1 MRKLTIE
8 VLTATGC
15 SKCLKANE
23 TIKKVISEFGS
34 EIDYHEV
41 NITEQPEKLTQYGA
55 LSTPCVII
63 DGKLVFEGPPKESD
77 LRGKIIHQLRGVEPQ
92 ITSDPEK
99 TSWTASIALIGSLVA
114 IFAFAW
120 YGFQVWVPVVLKSLQ
135 NIENFSTPL
144 LFSYAFF
151 AGLLTFAAPCAI
163 GILPAYLTFYLNL
176 KEEKDYTKM
185 QKLKKGVRFG
195 TIAGLG
201 AALSYIPILGILY
214 AIPSLVLGSKIGF
227 STTASFLLL
236 SAWSKPIII
245 AILIVFG
252 VILVTNYSFSTN
264 RLFLFIKGKL
274 GVRGNPK
281 ESVFGFGLLYG
292 VGSYGCGMLVV
303 VPLVVFNLLK
313 GIVLKSLISFVVY
326 LAGFFF
332 MVLLITTLV
341 SLSKGE
347 GLQKFIT
354 YAPWFKRGAGVV
366 ILLAA
371 AWLINF
377 YIRTGG
383 M

>member
-1 MRKLTIE
+1 MRKSTIE
-8 VLTATGC
+8 ILTATGC
-15 SKCLKANE
+15 SKCLKAHQ
-23 TIKKVISEFGS
+23 TIKKVISEFGNQ
-34 EIDYHEV
+34 IDYHEV
-41 NITEQPEKLTQYGA
+41 NITEQPEKLAQYGVI
-55 LSTPCVII
+55 STPCVVI
-63 DGKLVFEGPPKESD
+63 DGRLVFEGLPKEAD
-77 LRGKIIHQLRGVEPQ
+77 LRGEIIHQLRGDGSQ
-92 ITSDPEK
+92 ITSDPVII
-99 TSWTASIALIGSLVA
+99 SWTTVVLLTASLGA

-120 YGFQVWVPVVLKSLQ
+120 YGFQAWVPVVLKSL
-135 NIENFSTPL
+135 ENVQQFSTPL

-176 KEEKDYTKM
+176 KEEKESTQM

-214 AIPSLVLGSKIGF
+214 AIPSLVLGARIGF
-227 STTASFLLL
+227 STTASYLVL

-245 AILIVFG
+245 AILIIFG

-264 RLFLFIKGKL
+264 RLFLFIKERL

-303 VPLVVFNLLK
+303 VPLVVFNLLN
-313 GIVLKSLISFVVY
+313 GIVLKSLISFIVY

-332 MVLLITTLV
+332 MVFLITTLV

-354 YAPWFKRGAGVV
+354 YAPWFKRGAGLV
-366 ILLAA
+366 ILLAT

-377 YIRTGG
+377 YIKTGG

>member
-1 MRKLTIE
+1 MKKLTIE
-8 VLTATGC
+8 IITATGC

-23 TIKKVISEFGS
+23 TIKKVISEFS
-34 EIDYHEV
+34 NQIDCREV
-41 NITEQPEKLTQYGA
+41 NVTEQPEKLTQYGA
-55 LSTPCVII
+55 LSTPCVVI
-63 DGKLVFEGPPKESD
+63 DSRLVFEGPPKEAE
-77 LRGKIIHQLRGVEPQ
+77 LRGKIIQQLRGVDSQ
-92 ITSDPEK
+92 ITGNAEQI
-99 TSWTASIALIGSLVA
+99 SWTTIVALTASLAA

-120 YGFQVWVPVVLKSLQ
+120 YGFQAWVPVVLKSLQ
-135 NIENFSTPL
+135 NIQNFSTSL
-144 LFSYAFF
+144 LYSYAFF

-176 KEEKDYTKM
+176 KEEKESSQM

-214 AIPSLVLGSKIGF
+214 AIPSLALGSKIGF
-227 STTASFLLL
+227 STTASFLVL
-236 SAWSKPIII
+236 SAWSKPFII
-245 AILIVFG
+245 AILIIFG

-264 RLFLFIKGKL
+264 RLFLLIRGKL
-274 GVRGNPK
+274 GVRGDPR

-292 VGSYGCGMLVV
+292 IGSYGCGMLVV

-313 GIVLKSLISFVVY
+313 GIIIKSLISFVVY

-354 YAPWFKRGAGVV
+354 YAPWFKRGAGVA
-366 ILLAA
+366 ILLAS

-377 YIRTGG
+377 YIKTGG